1 MVAALLAREDL
12 ERLPR
17 RADGAEALLRG
28 GERDLGVA
36 LAVNQQ
42 EGAPDSLHHPVEPEA
57 LEPLQRRVPRGHAE
71 NPEQVLPGH
80 GQRGRLAARDPRSG
94 TPLKYWISFVTSKP
108 SKKTRAG
115 DRRAPPSA

>member
-80 GQRGRLAARDPRSG
+80 GQRGRLDRKSTRLNSSHVSISYAVFCLTKTNTRRCWTAPSAAR
-94 TPLKYWISFVTSKP
+94 
-108 SKKTRAG
+108 
-115 DRRAPPSA
+115 

>member
-42 EGAPDSLHHPVEPEA
+42 EGAPDSLRMASP
-57 LEPLQRRVPRGHAE
+57 
-71 NPEQVLPGH
+71 LPGPSTIR
-80 GQRGRLAARDPRSG
+80 QAMPRATRSG

-108 SKKTRAG
+108 SKTTRAG